1 MHYSG
6 YSTLEIRPVVRLMID
21 YLARKEILH
30 DAFFKKYAAKKYMK
44 ASIIVREWIRTEYS
58 EEEITAVM
66 TETLTATTKTQ
77 EVDFQEPEQENIPE
91 EEEDYEDEDENYN
104 SDDDDFM
111 YADELESREV
121 DA

>member
-66 TETLTATTKTQ
+66 TETLTATKTQ

>member
-1 MHYSG
+1 VHYSG

-66 TETLTATTKTQ
+66 TETLTATKTQ
-77 EVDFQEPEQENIPE
+77 EVDFQEPEQENIP

>member
-1 MHYSG
+1 LVHYSG
-6 YSTLEIRPVVRLMID
+6 YSAQEIRPVVRLMID

-66 TETLTATTKTQ
+66 TETKTE
-77 EVDFQEPEQENIPE
+77 EVEFEEPGQENTPE
-91 EEEDYEDEDENYN
+91 ENDYENENENYV
-104 SDDDDFM
+104 SGEDDFM
-111 YADELESREV
+111 YANELEEHEV

>member
-6 YSTLEIRPVVRLMID
+6 YSTQEIRPVVRLMID

-58 EEEITAVM
+58 EDEITAVM
-66 TETLTATTKTQ
+66 TETKTE
-77 EVDFQEPEQENIPE
+77 EVEFEEPEQENTP
-91 EEEDYEDEDENYN
+91 EEEDYENENENENYV
-104 SDDDDFM
+104 SEEDDFM
-111 YADELESREV
+111 YANELEEHEV